1 MDHIPVLLKEILKY
15 LDPKPGQN
23 FIDCTVGF
31 AGHSL
36 AILKKIKPNGK
47 VLGIELNERV
57 FKKLKLQIS
66 DQNNISVIH
75 ENFINL
81 EKIVKENNFYPV
93 SGILFDLGISSWQIE
108 KSGQGFSFQKDEPL
122 DMRSDNKNNNLT
134 AEEIINNW
142 EENRL
147 KQIFQEYG
155 EERFSGRIARIIC
168 EKRQNELIKTTNQL
182 VEVIRQ
188 VVPVKYRYRRKHF
201 ATCVFQALR
210 IAVNEEL
217 DNLEEALKQA
227 VELLAPGGR
236 VAVISYHSLE
246 DRAVKSF
253 MRRESKDCL
262 CPPKVPICTC
272 GHTATLRIVNRR
284 VVTPSSAERQVNP
297 RSRSAKL
304 RVAERL

>member
-93 SGILFDLGISSWQIE
+93 SGILFDLGTSSWQIE

-201 ATCVFQALR
+201 ATCVFQSLR
-210 IAVNEEL
+210 IAVNNEL
-217 DNLEEALKQA
+217 ENLTKVLPQALKILQKHGK
-227 VELLAPGGR
+227 LAI
-236 VAVISYHSLE
+236 ISFHSLE
-246 DRAVKSF
+246 DRIVKNF
-253 MRRESKDCL
+253 FREQAKEGNL
-262 CPPKVPICTC
+262 EILFKKPVVPTEQEIE
-272 GHTATLRIVNRR
+272 I
-284 VVTPSSAERQVNP
+284 NP

-304 RVAERL
+304 RVAVKLL

>member
-210 IAVNEEL
+210 IAVNNEL
-217 DNLEEALKQA
+217 ENLTKVLPQALKILQKHGK
-227 VELLAPGGR
+227 LAI
-236 VAVISYHSLE
+236 ISFHSLE
-246 DRAVKSF
+246 DRIVKNF
-253 MRRESKDCL
+253 FREQTKEGNL
-262 CPPKVPICTC
+262 EILFKKPVVPTEQEIE
-272 GHTATLRIVNRR
+272 I
-284 VVTPSSAERQVNP
+284 NP

-304 RVAERL
+304 RVAVKLL